1 MAARQKIMVV
11 DSDKSIAQMIALYL
25 GKENFE
31 TRIVYDGNEAL
42 KEFETFS
49 PDLITLAL
57 FLTGVDGYQVCTRIR
72 SISRVPIIIISTKN
86 EVFNKVKAIIADKL
100 ALDENSIT
108 RESSFVNDLKAD
120 SMDILDLVSGFE
132 EEFDITIPDDKGRTF
147 ETVGEVVDYLATLI

>member
-1 MAARQKIMVV
+1 MTM
-11 DSDKSIAQMIALYL
+11 SNS
-25 GKENFE
+25 
-31 TRIVYDGNEAL
+31 
-42 KEFETFS
+42 
-49 PDLITLAL
+49 
-57 FLTGVDGYQVCTRIR
+57 
-72 SISRVPIIIISTKN
+72 

-100 ALDENSIT
+100 AVDENSIT

>member
-1 MAARQKIMVV
+1 M
-11 DSDKSIAQMIALYL
+11 SNS
-25 GKENFE
+25 
-31 TRIVYDGNEAL
+31 
-42 KEFETFS
+42 
-49 PDLITLAL
+49 
-57 FLTGVDGYQVCTRIR
+57 
-72 SISRVPIIIISTKN
+72 

-100 ALDENSIT
+100 AVDENSIT

>member
-1 MAARQKIMVV
+1 MT
-11 DSDKSIAQMIALYL
+11 
-25 GKENFE
+25 N
-31 TRIVYDGNEAL
+31 T
-42 KEFETFS
+42 
-49 PDLITLAL
+49 
-57 FLTGVDGYQVCTRIR
+57 
-72 SISRVPIIIISTKN
+72 

-100 ALDENSIT
+100 AVDEDTIT